1 MHNCSF
7 VFFWVI
13 IHNLQQKNLL
23 TLDDHKWT
31 KLKFSKRNI
40 FGTSKKRFEIKT
52 VANLPYKINWKEQE
66 VVNNFC
72 ETEDQS
78 FAVLLELFIHI
89 LLMLIWSKLFQLIQG
104 LKGNFIRNKMALI
117 LSNLVAVEWRYD
129 IFLQSEVEL
138 FLLIFAVFVYN
149 LAWHLFGHLLI
160 WLRFNFMIISDSI

>member
-1 MHNCSF
+1 M
-7 VFFWVI
+7 
-13 IHNLQQKNLL
+13 
-23 TLDDHKWT
+23 
-31 KLKFSKRNI
+31 
-40 FGTSKKRFEIKT
+40 
-52 VANLPYKINWKEQE
+52 
-66 VVNNFC
+66 NNVC

-149 LAWHLFGHLLI
+149 LA
-160 WLRFNFMIISDSI
+160 

>member
-1 MHNCSF
+1 MN
-7 VFFWVI
+7 
-13 IHNLQQKNLL
+13 K
-23 TLDDHKWT
+23 
-31 KLKFSKRNI
+31 
-40 FGTSKKRFEIKT
+40 
-52 VANLPYKINWKEQE
+52 
-66 VVNNFC
+66 FC

-149 LAWHLFGHLLI
+149 LA
-160 WLRFNFMIISDSI
+160 